1 VTTSLMQTVTVDVIR
16 QGRTTTIT
24 DLVDAGVIT
33 GSVRIDTKATTRRS
47 CELNVADRSGAL
59 VPGDIGDLLA
69 PPCDVRIAMSMG
81 GNPVELGTFG
91 ISRPEVSDTP
101 SDLTLR
107 VDGYDHSRKVRRNR
121 WVVPY
126 NITSGTPLDEA
137 LQDAISSR
145 YPLARFNFANVSTT
159 LPAVSWGLEVDNDP
173 WADMVKLAHDYNY
186 QLFVDAGA
194 IFTLRPIP
202 NAMTSTVTHTFI
214 EGENCT
220 MTSVARS
227 FDDEPGYNG
236 VVGRAEG
243 DHLATP
249 LRSEVWD
256 DDPTSPTYYLGD
268 WGKVPRF
275 FTTGILTTQGQLD
288 EAVETLLREELRTE
302 QSATVTA
309 IADPTVDAD
318 EVVVVERSRSKVRG
332 RWQVQSVTLPLGGA
346 AMTLSLV
353 ARKPP
358 A

>member
-1 VTTSLMQTVTVDVIR
+1 VTTLTQTLTVEVTR
-16 QGRTTTIT
+16 QGVRTDIGS
-24 DLVDAGVIT
+24 LVDAGAIT
-33 GSVRIDTKATTRRS
+33 GSVRIDAGSNFRRS
-47 CELNVADRSGAL
+47 CELSVVDRTAAL
-59 VPGDIGDLLA
+59 VPTDIGSLLA
-69 PPCDVRIAMSMG
+69 PPSEVRITMQMG
-81 GNPVELGTFG
+81 GDPVALGVFG
-91 ISRPEVSDTP
+91 ISRPEVSD
-101 SDLTLR
+101 SGDDLTLR
-107 VDGYDHSRKVRRNR
+107 VDGYDRSRRVRRNR
-121 WVVPY
+121 WVAGY
-126 NITSGTPLDEA
+126 QIASGTALDVA
-137 LQDAISSR
+137 LRDAITDR
-145 YPLARFNFANVSTT
+145 YPAALFNFANVATT
-159 LPAVSWGLEVDNDP
+159 LPAVTWGLEVDNDP
-173 WADMVKLAHDYNY
+173 WADMVKLAKDHSH
-186 QLFVDAGA
+186 QLYVDATGR
-194 IFTLRPIP
+194 FTLRPIP
-202 NAMTSTVTHTFI
+202 DAMTTTISHVFR
-214 EGENCT
+214 EGVGCT
-220 MTSVARS
+220 MSSVSRS

-236 VVGRAEG
+236 VVGHAEG
-243 DHLATP
+243 DHLAVP

-256 DDPTSPTYYLGD
+256 DDPLSPTYYLGD